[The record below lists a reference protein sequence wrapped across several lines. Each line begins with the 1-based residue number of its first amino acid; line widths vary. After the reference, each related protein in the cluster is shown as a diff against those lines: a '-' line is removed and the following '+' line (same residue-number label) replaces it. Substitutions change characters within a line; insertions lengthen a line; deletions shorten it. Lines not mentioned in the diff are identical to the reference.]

1 MARGGKKR
9 YTAGE
14 IRFRTS
20 PTDQKRID
28 WLLENHPDQSTTV
41 SSLLRILILR
51 EFERL
56 QPKVK
61 EI

>member
-9 YTAGE
+9 FTAGE

>member
-1 MARGGKKR
+1 MRNR

-20 PTDQKRID
+20 PNDQKRID
-28 WLLENHPDQSTTV
+28 WLLENHPDQTPTI

-51 EFERL
+51 EYERL
-56 QPKVK
+56 QPKTQK